1 MINRVK
7 EIKEVV
13 IVEALR
19 TAMGRANKGSL
30 VNVRPDDM
38 GALVISEILKRTKID
53 PAEIEDVLIGCAMTE
68 GEQGLN
74 VARQIGFLAGL
85 PSSTGAATIN
95 RFCGSSL
102 QAINYAASMIAT
114 GAGNVYI
121 AGGIESMSM
130 IPMGGFHPMKA
141 FNPKMIELNKGKPPA
156 FTMPQT
162 AQYVAE
168 KYDISREKQDEFSYK
183 SHMKAARAL
192 DNGNFKDEIVPVPY
206 EKDGEKKILD
216 YDECIRRDTSLEKL
230 ASLQPIV
237 QNFDPTKPPMI
248 TAGNSCP
255 MNDGASAALVMSE
268 EKAVQLNLKPKAIIR
283 AYAVAGVEP
292 YEMGIGPSKAV
303 PKALERAGLKL
314 DDMDVIEINE
324 AFASV
329 VLANCKLLGIDPDD
343 PRLNPN
349 GGAIA
354 LGHPLGA
361 SGARIMAT
369 IIHELLRRKGKYGL
383 VTMCI
388 GGGQGIA
395 TIIEMV
401 M

>member
-1 MINRVK
+1 MINGVK
-7 EIKEVV
+7 ELKEAV

-19 TAMGRANKGSL
+19 TPMGRSKKGSL

-38 GALVISEILKRTKID
+38 GALVVSEVIKRTGIN
-53 PAEIEDVLIGCAMTE
+53 AEEIEDLLIGCAMTE
-68 GEQGLN
+68 AEQGLN

-85 PSSTGAATIN
+85 PIKVGAATIN

-102 QAINYAASMIAT
+102 QTINDAAAMIAT
-114 GAGNVYI
+114 GAGDVYI
-121 AGGIESMSM
+121 AGGIESMTM
-130 IPMGGFHPMKA
+130 IPMGGFQPMKA
-141 FNPKMIELNKGKPPA
+141 FNPKMIEINKGKPPA

-168 KYDISREKQDEFSYK
+168 KYDISREAQDEFSYN
-183 SHMKAARAL
+183 SHMKAAKAL
-192 DNGNFKDEIVPVPY
+192 DEGKFKDEMVPVPF
-206 EKDGEKKILD
+206 EKDGEKGVLEH
-216 YDECIRRDTSLEKL
+216 DECIRRDTSIEKL
-230 ASLQPIV
+230 AQLQPIV
-237 QNFDPTKPPMI
+237 QSFDPNKPPMI

-255 MNDGASAALVMSE
+255 TNDGAAAALIMSDK
-268 EKAVQLNLKPKAIIR
+268 KAQELGLKPKVVIR
-283 AYAVAGVEP
+283 AYAVAGVEA
-292 YEMGIGPSKAV
+292 YEMGIGPSQAV
-303 PKALERAGLKL
+303 PKVLKRAGLSL

-329 VLANCKLLGIDPDD
+329 VLANCKLLGLDPND

-369 IIHELLRRKGKYGL
+369 LVHELLRRNGKYGL
-383 VTMCI
+383 ATMCI

-395 TIIEMV
+395 TIVEAIR
-401 M
+401 

>member
-1 MINRVK
+1 MINGVK
-7 EIKEVV
+7 EIRDVV

-19 TAMGRANKGSL
+19 TAMGRAKKGSL
-30 VNVRPDDM
+30 VKVRPDDM
-38 GALVISEILKRTKID
+38 GALVVSEVVKKSGID
-53 PAEIEDVLIGCAMTE
+53 PEEVEDLLVGCAMTE

-74 VARQIGFLAGL
+74 VARQVGFLANL
-85 PSSTGAATIN
+85 PVKIGAATVN

-102 QAINYAASMIAT
+102 QTINYSASMIAT
-114 GAGNVYI
+114 GAGDTYI

-130 IPMGGFHPMKA
+130 IPMGGFQPMKA
-141 FNPKMIELNKGKPPA
+141 FNPKIVELNKGKPPA

-162 AQYVAE
+162 GQYVAE
-168 KYDISREKQDEFSYK
+168 KYDISREAQDEFSYR
-183 SHMKAARAL
+183 SHMKAAKAL
-192 DNGNFKDEIVPVPY
+192 DEGKFKDEIVPVPF
-206 EKDGEKKILD
+206 EKDGEKGTLD
-216 YDECIRRDTSLEKL
+216 YDECIRRETSLEKL
-230 ASLQPIV
+230 AQLQPIV
-237 QNFDPTKPPMI
+237 QNFDPDKPPMI

-255 MNDGASAALVMSE
+255 MNDGASAALVMSDK
-268 EKAVQLNLKPKAIIR
+268 KAAELGLKPKVVIR
-283 AYAVAGVEP
+283 SYAVAGVEA
-292 YEMGIGPSKAV
+292 YEMGIGPSQAV
-303 PKALERAGLKL
+303 PKALKRAGLKL
-314 DDMDVIEINE
+314 DDMDIIEINE

-329 VLANCKLLGIDPDD
+329 VLANCKILGLDPDD

-369 IIHELLRRKGKYGL
+369 AIYELLRTNKKYAL

-395 TIIEMV
+395 TIVERA
-401 M
+401 